1 MSEDRPTI
9 GFAGAGVL
17 GSAIIERLLTCGF
30 ELKAW
35 NRSRDKL
42 APLLELGAS
51 AAESPADLARE
62 SDVVITCV
70 TDHRAVEAVVF
81 DPDGVAS
88 AGVSGKLLIDMST
101 SDAGKT
107 REMADWLEQ
116 ACGMGWVDAPI
127 SGGAPAART
136 GSMAVMC
143 GGSEANFALAEPVL
157 RHLAGALTLM
167 GPVGAG
173 QGTKMINQVLVS
185 CSLAVLAEAC
195 ALAERA
201 GVDALRIPEA
211 LAGGRADSRLLQEFL
226 PKMAK
231 SDFSI
236 EGSVSIMLKDLEM
249 IHDLAETTGAVM
261 PVTALVTQINRQ
273 LVLYGLAD
281 ADNSTIVNLY
291 REDGL
296 ASIQGLGK

>member
-9 GFAGAGVL
+9 GFAGAGIL
-17 GSAIIERLLTCGF
+17 GSAIIERLLASGF

-42 APLLELGAS
+42 ASLLELGAN
-51 AAESPADLARE
+51 AAETPADLARE
-62 SDVVITCV
+62 SDVVITCL

-81 DPDGVAS
+81 GPDGMAS

-107 REMADWLEQ
+107 REMAERLRQ

-127 SGGAPAART
+127 SGGAPAARS

-143 GGSEANFALAEPVL
+143 GGSEADFALAEPVL

-185 CSLAVLAEAC
+185 CSLAILAEAC

-291 REDGL
+291 REGGL

>member
-51 AAESPADLARE
+51 AAETPAELARE
-62 SDVVITCV
+62 SDVVITCL

-81 DPDGVAS
+81 GPDGVAS

-107 REMADWLEQ
+107 REMADRLEQ

-127 SGGAPAART
+127 SGGAPAARN

-143 GGSEANFALAEPVL
+143 GGSEADFASAEPVL

-211 LAGGRADSRLLQEFL
+211 LAGRRADSRLLQEFL

-291 REDGL
+291 REGGL
-296 ASIQGLGK
+296 ARIQGLGK

>member
-51 AAESPADLARE
+51 AAETPADLARE

-70 TDHRAVEAVVF
+70 TDHRAVESVVF
-81 DPDGVAS
+81 GPDGVAS

-107 REMADWLEQ
+107 REMADRLEQ

-127 SGGAPAART
+127 SGGAPAARN

-291 REDGL
+291 REGGL
-296 ASIQGLGK
+296 ARIQGLGK

>member
-1 MSEDRPTI
+1 MPEDRPTI
-9 GFAGAGVL
+9 GFAGDGIR
-17 GSAIIERLLTCGF
+17 GSAIVERLLNCGF

-51 AAESPADLARE
+51 AAETPAELARE
-62 SDVVITCV
+62 NDVVITCL

-81 DPDGVAS
+81 GPDGVAS

-127 SGGAPAART
+127 SGGAPAARN

-143 GGSEANFALAEPVL
+143 GGSEANFAVAEPVL

-296 ASIQGLGK
+296 AKIQGLGK

>member
-1 MSEDRPTI
+1 
-9 GFAGAGVL
+9 
-17 GSAIIERLLTCGF
+17 
-30 ELKAW
+30 
-35 NRSRDKL
+35 
-42 APLLELGAS
+42 
-51 AAESPADLARE
+51 
-62 SDVVITCV
+62 
-70 TDHRAVEAVVF
+70 
-81 DPDGVAS
+81 
-88 AGVSGKLLIDMST
+88 
-101 SDAGKT
+101 
-107 REMADWLEQ
+107 
-116 ACGMGWVDAPI
+116 MGWVDAPI
-127 SGGAPAART
+127 SGCAPAARN

-143 GGSEANFALAEPVL
+143 GGSEANFAVAEPVL

>member
-51 AAESPADLARE
+51 AEETSADLARE

-70 TDHRAVEAVVF
+70 TDHRAVESVVF
-81 DPDGVAS
+81 GPDGVAS

-101 SDAGKT
+101 SDAGET
-107 REMADWLEQ
+107 REMADRLEQ

-127 SGGAPAART
+127 SGGAPAARN

>member
-51 AAESPADLARE
+51 AAETPADLARE

-70 TDHRAVEAVVF
+70 TDHRAVESVVF
-81 DPDGVAS
+81 GPDGVAS

-127 SGGAPAART
+127 SGGAPAARN

-143 GGSEANFALAEPVL
+143 GGSEANFAVAEPVL

-185 CSLAVLAEAC
+185 CSPAVLAEAC

-291 REDGL
+291 REGGL
-296 ASIQGLGK
+296 ARIQGLGK

>member
-51 AAESPADLARE
+51 AEETSADLARE

-70 TDHRAVEAVVF
+70 TDHRAVESVVF
-81 DPDGVAS
+81 GPDGVAS

-107 REMADWLEQ
+107 REMADRLEQ

-127 SGGAPAART
+127 SGGAPAARN

-143 GGSEANFALAEPVL
+143 GGSEANFAVAEPVL

-291 REDGL
+291 REGGL

>member
-1 MSEDRPTI
+1 MSQDHPTI
-9 GFAGAGVL
+9 GFAGAGTL
-17 GSAIIERLLTCGF
+17 GSAIIERLLASGF

-51 AAESPADLARE
+51 AEETSADLARE

-70 TDHRAVEAVVF
+70 TDHRAVESVVF
-81 DPDGVAS
+81 GADGVAS

-107 REMADWLEQ
+107 REMADRLEQ

-291 REDGL
+291 REGGL

>member
-51 AAESPADLARE
+51 AEETSADLARE

-70 TDHRAVEAVVF
+70 TDHRAVESVVF
-81 DPDGVAS
+81 GPDGVAS
-88 AGVSGKLLIDMST
+88 AGGSGKLLIDMST

-107 REMADWLEQ
+107 REMADRLEQ

-127 SGGAPAART
+127 SGGAPAARN

-143 GGSEANFALAEPVL
+143 GGSEANFAVAEPVL

-291 REDGL
+291 REGGL

>member
-51 AAESPADLARE
+51 AAETPADLARE

-70 TDHRAVEAVVF
+70 TDHRAVESVVF
-81 DPDGVAS
+81 GPDGVAS

-107 REMADWLEQ
+107 REMADRLEQ
-116 ACGMGWVDAPI
+116 TCGMGWVDAPI

-157 RHLAGALTLM
+157 RHLAGALTPM

-291 REDGL
+291 REGGL

>member
-51 AAESPADLARE
+51 AAETPADLARE

-70 TDHRAVEAVVF
+70 TDHRAVESVVF
-81 DPDGVAS
+81 GPDGVAS

-107 REMADWLEQ
+107 REMADRLEQ

-127 SGGAPAART
+127 SGGAPAARN

-143 GGSEANFALAEPVL
+143 GGSEANFAVAEPVL

-201 GVDALRIPEA
+201 GVDALRIPKA

-249 IHDLAETTGAVM
+249 IHDLAETAGAVM

>member
-51 AAESPADLARE
+51 AAETPADLARE

-70 TDHRAVEAVVF
+70 TDHRAVESVVF
-81 DPDGVAS
+81 GPDGVAS

-127 SGGAPAART
+127 SGGAPAARN

-143 GGSEANFALAEPVL
+143 GGSEANFAVTEPVL

>member
-1 MSEDRPTI
+1 MSQDHPTI
-9 GFAGAGVL
+9 GFAGAGTL
-17 GSAIIERLLTCGF
+17 GSAIIERLLASGF

-51 AAESPADLARE
+51 AEETSADLARE

-70 TDHRAVEAVVF
+70 TDHRAVESVVF
-81 DPDGVAS
+81 GPDGVAS

-107 REMADWLEQ
+107 REMADRLEQ

-127 SGGAPAART
+127 SGGAPAARN

-291 REDGL
+291 REGGL

>member
-51 AAESPADLARE
+51 AAETPADLARE

-70 TDHRAVEAVVF
+70 TDHRAVESVVF
-81 DPDGVAS
+81 GPDGVAS

-127 SGGAPAART
+127 SGGAPAARN

-143 GGSEANFALAEPVL
+143 GGSEANFAVAEPVL

>member
-9 GFAGAGVL
+9 GFVGAGVL

-51 AAESPADLARE
+51 AAETPADLARE

-70 TDHRAVEAVVF
+70 TDHRAVESVVF
-81 DPDGVAS
+81 GPDGVAS

-101 SDAGKT
+101 SNTGKT
-107 REMADWLEQ
+107 REMADRLEQ
-116 ACGMGWVDAPI
+116 TCGMGWVDAPI

-291 REDGL
+291 REGGL
-296 ASIQGLGK
+296 ARIQGLGK